1 MKNRMRLII
10 ASIGFLSVVSHA
22 EDLVVNFVNQTGE
35 EHKGVVLVGWT
46 KQGTKVM
53 DGVRPVPGFGTI
65 PFRLPNCS
73 QYESWQFL
81 AALKYSDKPD
91 NLDTVL
97 VDTGKRPVTKC
108 EYTITGKKGS

>member
-1 MKNRMRLII
+1 MKNRVRLIFAA
-10 ASIGFLSVVSHA
+10 ASFFSGLVYS
-22 EDLVVNFVNQTGE
+22 EDLVINFVNQTGE
-35 EHKGVVLVGWT
+35 EHKGVVLIGWT

-65 PFRLPNCS
+65 PFRLPNCN

-108 EYTITGKKGS
+108 EYTITGKKGT